1 MLIYREYAPQREM
14 PLLYWATFLY
24 MVGVPNFLHFDTSGR
39 THANGLFNITSVCEI
54 LIALTAAYALFLTII
69 LERRTGSL
77 RKVRFTAGLWMPLL
91 AIFTLATTLEP
102 ASRMTL
108 HSSRDLLISFYRL
121 FEWLVGFGVILT
133 LCRRVPPEYRT
144 QVVVDLI
151 GRTAWTWVLMVW
163 LFLPLM
169 PSQVYGESEGMPGAA
184 AASRL
189 GGQFLSPS
197 YLATL
202 AIAAFFYALLIVPPG
217 MLRRVGCL
225 LATVTLLLAHTRIEQ
240 FSFVILLFIYAVFLS
255 RKVSLRILTLGV
267 IGAATGLA
275 LIFRDAIV
283 GYLARGQTLQTLA
296 TLDGRLAVWQASL
309 EAARYRPYLGYG
321 FVVGAKNAIRDYW
334 TQTNWIPPHAHNEYL
349 HALITGGVAAA
360 VLVAA
365 IYGRMLWSGL
375 RMCRRDACG
384 AFLFLLAILFF
395 FRSLGGSNFTIGYT
409 RAGAAFLLTYIATV
423 SRDPQEEPPW
433 ISSTDDNSPAEPV
446 LEEAGS
452 IVPA

>member
-1 MLIYREYAPQREM
+1 MMMHREYAPQREM

-24 MVGVPNFLHFDTSGR
+24 MMGVPNFLHFDTSGR
-39 THANGLFNITSVCEI
+39 THVNGLFNITSLCEI

-69 LERRTGSL
+69 LERRTRSL
-77 RKVRFTAGLWMPLL
+77 RKVRFTAGLWLPLL
-91 AIFTLATTLEP
+91 AIFTVATIFEP

-108 HSSRDLLISFYRL
+108 HTSRDLLISFYRI
-121 FEWLVGFGVILT
+121 FEWLVGFGVILA
-133 LCRRVPPEYRT
+133 LCRRVPSEYRT
-144 QVVVDLI
+144 QVIVDLI
-151 GRTAWTWVLMVW
+151 GRTAWTWVIMVW
-163 LFLPLM
+163 LFLPIM
-169 PSQVYGESEGMPGAA
+169 PSLVYGESEGMPGA

-217 MLRRVGCL
+217 MLRRAGCFVAAL
-225 LATVTLLLAHTRIEQ
+225 TLALAHTRIEQ
-240 FSFVILLFIYAVFLS
+240 LSFLILLMIYAVFLS
-255 RKVSLRILTLGV
+255 RKVSLRILTLGM
-267 IGAATGLA
+267 IGVATGLA

-283 GYLARGQTLQTLA
+283 GYLARGQTLETLG

-309 EAARYRPYLGYG
+309 EAARQRPYLGYG

-334 TQTNWIPPHAHNEYL
+334 KQTNWIPPHAHNEYL
-349 HALITGGVAAA
+349 HALITGGIFAA

-375 RMCRRDACG
+375 RSCRRDACG
-384 AFLFLLAILFF
+384 TFLFLLATLFF
-395 FRSLGGSNFTIGYT
+395 VRSLGGSNFTISYT

-423 SRDPQEEPPW
+423 SRDPQREPDW
-433 ISSTDDNSPAEPV
+433 ISSNHDYSPAEPV
-446 LEEAGS
+446 LEESGS
-452 IVPA
+452 VVPV